1 MFNEIKKIAQIY
13 NTLTLIST
21 KGQDTIYMSKCL
33 EALKEVYNK
42 MNNMEEEENIKIE
55 SEE

>member
-1 MFNEIKKIAQIY
+1 MEQELIKLAQIY
-13 NTLTLIST
+13 NTMTLIST

-33 EALKEVYNK
+33 EALKEVYTNLK
-42 MNNMEEEENIKIE
+42 SIEKEENIKIE